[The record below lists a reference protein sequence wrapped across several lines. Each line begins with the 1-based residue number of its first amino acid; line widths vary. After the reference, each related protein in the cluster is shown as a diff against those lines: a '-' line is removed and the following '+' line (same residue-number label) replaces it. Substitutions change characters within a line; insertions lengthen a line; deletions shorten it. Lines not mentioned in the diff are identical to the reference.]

1 MRLLLF
7 FATIISLTSC
17 SSQSPNVKPIG
28 PERDIVLINIEN
40 GDRTFIAKILSKID
54 SIQPKVVGINIHF
67 KSSKEGKEDSLLSIA
82 LNTLKGDI
90 LSYGV
95 GTRGLEEHSISKFTN
110 AVDDEGLINFEETNG
125 LVSKMTPVKKI
136 DEKIHMSFALKIA
149 KLWKPTLDNSYTEN
163 KSVPIEYS
171 RTLNSFLIINGS
183 DLIELPISE
192 FDLENLK
199 NKIFL
204 VGYVGPNDEDMHR
217 TPLRF
222 LAKNTLAQ
230 KQPDT
235 YGLVIIANQI
245 RTLLDKNTN

>member
-1 MRLLLF
+1 M
-7 FATIISLTSC
+7 TSC
-17 SSQSPNVKPIG
+17 SSQTPHVNPIG

-40 GDRTFIAKILSKID
+40 GDRAFIASILTKID
-54 SIQPKVVGINIHF
+54 SIKPKVVGINVYF
-67 KSSKEGKEDSLLSIA
+67 KSAREAKEDSLLSIA
-82 LNTLKGDI
+82 LNTLRGDI
-90 LSYGV
+90 LSYGF
-95 GTRGLEEHSISKFTN
+95 GTKGLEEHSISKFTD

-136 DEKIHMSFALKIA
+136 DGKTHMSFALKIA
-149 KLWKPTLDNSYTEN
+149 KLWKPNFDISYNEN
-163 KSVPIEYS
+163 KSLPIEYS

-183 DLIELPISE
+183 DLIGLPISE

-204 VGYVGPNDEDMHR
+204 VGYVGPNDEDMYR

-222 LAKNTLAQ
+222 LGKDTLTQ
-230 KQPDT
+230 KQADT